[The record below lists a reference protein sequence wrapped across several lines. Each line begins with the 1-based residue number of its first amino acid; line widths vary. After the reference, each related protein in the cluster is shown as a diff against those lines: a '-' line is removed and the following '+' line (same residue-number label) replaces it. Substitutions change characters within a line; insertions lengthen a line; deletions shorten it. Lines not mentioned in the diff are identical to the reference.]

1 MLFARSGAT
10 AGKTFL
16 YRKELGPALFAGYCI
31 RFRFDAR
38 RILPEFVYLY
48 SKTDRYAAWVRSIQR
63 PSGQPNINKEEFK
76 SFTIPVP
83 EINEQARLVAA
94 LDAARAARRERLAQ
108 AESLLSG
115 LDAFVLDQL
124 GLALPPPDQ
133 SPVHAVSL
141 ADVRG
146 GRCDALYYAPR
157 LRRAVELLAKSKLR
171 KEPLGRLSPEL
182 AGGAT
187 PTRGDQEL
195 YATEGIRFLRIMNI
209 MPFEIRL
216 EDVKYIT
223 ADVHENDLARS
234 QLRAGDVLMTITGR
248 VGTTAVVPP
257 DVLPANI
264 NQHIVR
270 MRLVGDAVL
279 PEYLAAYLNSSFGL
293 MLTNRGVT
301 GGTRIAVD
309 YEAVRQ
315 LQIPIPDGKVQAKIA
330 AEVARRREEA
340 RRLRDD
346 AARLWEQA
354 KADFEAALLEPPAR
368 GQGTKGG
375 R

>member
-1 MLFARSGAT
+1 
-10 AGKTFL
+10 
-16 YRKELGPALFAGYCI
+16 
-31 RFRFDAR
+31 
-38 RILPEFVYLY
+38 
-48 SKTDRYAAWVRSIQR
+48 
-63 PSGQPNINKEEFK
+63 
-76 SFTIPVP
+76 
-83 EINEQARLVAA
+83 
-94 LDAARAARRERLAQ
+94 
-108 AESLLSG
+108 
-115 LDAFVLDQL
+115 
-124 GLALPPPDQ
+124 
-133 SPVHAVSL
+133 
-141 ADVRG
+141 
-146 GRCDALYYAPR
+146 
-157 LRRAVELLAKSKLR
+157 
-171 KEPLGRLSPEL
+171 
-182 AGGAT
+182 
-187 PTRGDQEL
+187 
-195 YATEGIRFLRIMNI
+195 
-209 MPFEIRL
+209 
-216 EDVKYIT
+216 
-223 ADVHENDLARS
+223 
-234 QLRAGDVLMTITGR
+234 MTITGR